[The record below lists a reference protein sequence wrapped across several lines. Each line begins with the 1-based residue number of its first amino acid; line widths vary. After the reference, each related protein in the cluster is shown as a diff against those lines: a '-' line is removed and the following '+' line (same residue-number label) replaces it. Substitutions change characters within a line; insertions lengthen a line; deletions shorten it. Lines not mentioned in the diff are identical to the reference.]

1 MEASV
6 IKENELVMLLIE
18 KFQNGD
24 SNAFSRLYEMYVQPL
39 YFFGCNLTSDHELL
53 KDCIQDVFIKIFQKK
68 DDLHTVK
75 NLKTYLYI
83 SLKNKIYDEMRRV
96 SVMSESEPQDLSLN
110 FLEETVEE
118 NYVKNEMKEK
128 ETSLLTRLLSY
139 LSNRQRKA
147 IELYYIEGKDYDEIC
162 EILNMNYQSVRNLVY
177 RGMQKMRSSF
187 DIVAI
192 V

>member
-75 NLKTYLYI
+75 NFKTYLYI

-96 SVMSESEPQDLSLN
+96 SVMSESEPLDLSLN